1 MGIGEVLVYIGLIAM
16 LTIYIHF
23 EKRYNYQK
31 GFQDGVEHYSNLV
44 EEALHQRNQFNKEAE
59 ESGTDLRA
67 YHESIKPLDKED
79 NKNGND

>member
-1 MGIGEVLVYIGLIAM
+1 MGIGEVLVYVGLIVM

-44 EEALHQRNQFNKEAE
+44 EKALHKTNQFNKEAE

-67 YHESIKPLDKED
+67 YLESIKPINKE
-79 NKNGND
+79 NKDE